1 MEQQSKT
8 LVDILNPEVSPLV
21 AIVDKLQEQ
30 AKARYDVVVPAGYV
44 KYEDSGILTIAGE
57 EYAVSELAHEQI
69 GEKLEIPRSYYR
81 KMKSEY
87 PSLLSGNINGWLSK
101 KEKTKYL
108 LRTFKYADTD
118 NVCRALLSNRYNI
131 IDNSDVLYAAL
142 EAIKDTGIHVE
153 IVKAEITEKRMYLHV
168 VAPEIHIEAT
178 KLLDGYLADRDNAMT
193 GNGIISGMVI
203 SNSEVGLGTYEIS
216 ARAQILKCK
225 NGLHDRNAQFRK
237 VHLGAA
243 LNDGII
249 DWSQN
254 TISKNYGLIVAQ
266 TADAV
271 KTYLSK
277 DYLGQLTTRLQKAK
291 DTPVEHGI
299 QVIEHVSN
307 TLGITDQKHR
317 QNILQYFLR
326 DQQDQ
331 TALGVLNAVTRE
343 SQNMDADT
351 QYQVES
357 DMFNLLPAIWKFD
370 KPAGKN

>member
-1 MEQQSKT
+1 METLTIEKQPLEV
-8 LVDILNPEVSPLV
+8 LVDQ
-21 AIVDKLQEQ
+21 LQEQ
-30 AKARYDVVVPAGYV
+30 AKAKYDVVVPAGYV
-44 KYEDSGILTIAGE
+44 KYDGGLLSIAEED
-57 EYAVSELAHEQI
+57 YRVSELAHEQI
-69 GEKLEIPRSYYR
+69 GEKLEIPRSYYK

-87 PSLLSGNINGWLSK
+87 PELLSDNINGWLSK
-101 KEKTKYL
+101 KEKTRYL

-131 IDNSDVLYAAL
+131 MDNSDVLYAAL
-142 EAIKDTGIHVE
+142 EAIKNTGIHIE
-153 IVKAEITEKRMYLHV
+153 IVKAEITERRMYLHV
-168 VAPEIHIEAT
+168 VAPEIHVEAT
-178 KLLDGYLADRDNAMT
+178 KLLDGYLADRDNAVT
-193 GNGIISGMVI
+193 GNGIISGLVI
-203 SNSEVGLGTYEIS
+203 SNSEVGMGTFEIS

-249 DWSQN
+249 NWSDN
-254 TISKNYGLIVAQ
+254 TKNKNYNLIIAQ

-271 KTYLSK
+271 KTYLST

-299 QVIEHVSN
+299 QVIEGVSN
-307 TLGITDQKHR
+307 ALGITDQKHR

-343 SQNMDADT
+343 SQHMQADI

-357 DMFNLLPAIWKFD
+357 DMFNLLPGIHRFD
-370 KPAGKN
+370 KPISRN